1 MQKPGINTTIERERA
16 LAEGMREVASELR
29 LVDATDFVAFIRTG
43 QFANVGSLVSSS
55 TELFFK
61 PGTVRFGSS
70 GDIDLKWGGTPS
82 IMLDMEF
89 HHMRV
94 NVYFRLWL
102 EALQA
107 GVEINYITFEG
118 ASADAD
124 ENTRRLVSAI
134 ADARLVSPPGEL
146 QAREIGAADIGA

>member
-1 MQKPGINTTIERERA
+1 MLKSGCNYTLEREKA
-16 LAEGMREVASELR
+16 LAEGMRDVASELR

-43 QFANVGSLVSSS
+43 QFANIGSLVSSS

-61 PGTVRFGSS
+61 PGTVNFGRSA
-70 GDIDLKWGGTPS
+70 DVDLKWGGAPS
-82 IMLDMEF
+82 ITLDMEF

-94 NVYFRLWL
+94 NVYFRLLL

-124 ENTRRLVSAI
+124 ENTERLIKAI
-134 ADARLVSPPGEL
+134 ADARIVPAGFDLQSGEV
-146 QAREIGAADIGA
+146 AN

>member
-1 MQKPGINTTIERERA
+1 MLKPGSNTTLERERA

-29 LVDATDFVAFIRTG
+29 LVDATDFIAFIRTG

-70 GDIDLKWGGTPS
+70 GDIDLKWGGAPS

-89 HHMRV
+89 NHMRV
-94 NVYFRLWL
+94 AVHFRLRL
-102 EALQA
+102 ETLEA
-107 GVEINYITFEG
+107 GVEIDYITFEG

-124 ENTRRLVSAI
+124 ENTERLVKAI
-134 ADARLVSPPGEL
+134 ADARIAP
-146 QAREIGAADIGA
+146 ATGA

>member
-1 MQKPGINTTIERERA
+1 MLKPGSNTTLERERA

-29 LVDATDFVAFIRTG
+29 LVDATDFIAFIRTG

-61 PGTVRFGSS
+61 PGTVRFGRS

-94 NVYFRLWL
+94 AVHFRLRLDAL
-102 EALQA
+102 EA
-107 GVEINYITFEG
+107 GVEIDYITFEG
-118 ASADAD
+118 ASADAA
-124 ENTRRLVSAI
+124 ENTDRLVKAI
-134 ADARLVSPPGEL
+134 ADARIVPEC
-146 QAREIGAADIGA
+146 AEAGA

>member
-1 MQKPGINTTIERERA
+1 MQKPGNNTTLEREKA
-16 LAEGMREVASELR
+16 LAVGMREVASELR

-70 GDIDLKWGGTPS
+70 GDIDLKWGRAPAIT
-82 IMLDMEF
+82 LDMEF
-89 HHMRV
+89 RHMRV
-94 NVYFRLWL
+94 NVHFRLLL
-102 EALQA
+102 EALEA
-107 GVEINYITFEG
+107 GVEIDYITFEG

-124 ENTRRLVSAI
+124 ENTRRLVTAI
-134 ADARLVSPPGEL
+134 ADARLVPGRSSSSRSP
-146 QAREIGAADIGA
+146 AAHTP

>member
-1 MQKPGINTTIERERA
+1 MQKPGNNTTLEREKA

-70 GDIDLKWGGTPS
+70 GDIDLKWGRAPS
-82 IMLDMEF
+82 ITLDMEF
-89 HHMRV
+89 RHMRV
-94 NVYFRLWL
+94 NVHFRLLL

-107 GVEINYITFEG
+107 GVEIDYITFEG

-124 ENTRRLVSAI
+124 ENTQRLVTAI
-134 ADARLVSPPGEL
+134 ADARLLPM
-146 QAREIGAADIGA
+146 AGAVADRA

>member
-94 NVYFRLWL
+94 NVYFRLLL
-102 EALQA
+102 EAVHA

-134 ADARLVSPPGEL
+134 ADARLVQPPGAAQVGE
-146 QAREIGAADIGA
+146 AGA